1 MTFGWRKV
9 MAVAV
14 SEVEQLREYVRG
26 VLGAAQHHA
35 GNVDEIILAIAGAII
50 ARKDDTPLQ
59 VRAGRTQEMG
69 RAITFTSNRG
79 NTYALSYNHTTK
91 QIDMKQNNSHGPVI
105 HSFDNAT
112 PLSVVAS
119 TFAAL

>member
-1 MTFGWRKV
+1 
-9 MAVAV
+9 
-14 SEVEQLREYVRG
+14 
-26 VLGAAQHHA
+26 
-35 GNVDEIILAIAGAII
+35 
-50 ARKDDTPLQ
+50 
-59 VRAGRTQEMG
+59 
-69 RAITFTSNRG
+69 
-79 NTYALSYNHTTK
+79 LSYNHTTK